1 MDLGVTTWTAVHS
14 WALGC
19 ATHRPSSAS
28 QQAAEAVYRPASP
41 VCRLQ
46 AGASVSSLLKKQLL
60 KVERRC
66 RTPVLKKELLERRRG
81 AAGSGARPLGKAELE
96 LGPPAGRRR
105 LPDRPADRTRRL
117 VEAAI
122 TTQPFNRGASIG
134 GLERACSR
142 APHRLLQQGVFATG
156 GVCNRGGRGRVRS
169 AAEAPTGRPPRRRAR
184 RRPGPRPAPR
194 AAKPPADR
202 PLRRSPGETAGERTV
217 TLLHPSL
224 PLCLWE
230 VCNRPPAWAER
241 TVRMDDRT

>member
-122 TTQPFNRGASIG
+122 TTQPFNRG
-134 GLERACSR
+134 
-142 APHRLLQQGVFATG
+142 LQ
-156 GVCNRGGRGRVRS
+156 
-169 AAEAPTGRPPRRRAR
+169 
-184 RRPGPRPAPR
+184 
-194 AAKPPADR
+194 
-202 PLRRSPGETAGERTV
+202 
-217 TLLHPSL
+217 
-224 PLCLWE
+224 
-230 VCNRPPAWAER
+230 
-241 TVRMDDRT
+241 